1 MCVCIFV
8 CVCLYMCVFVF
19 FMVHVC
25 DILVSELV
33 HPSTLLLP
41 PSCYLAQP
49 PCYSIPSHL
58 LATSLSW
65 LLATSLSWLLATSL
79 LLLLYPLP
87 HCYSVLR
94 HLGYL
99 VMYSTLPLTYYSI
112 LRPLAHLL
120 STLHYLATVL
130 SLQYSSNHSLQT
142 HSS

>member
-1 MCVCIFV
+1 MCVCT
-8 CVCLYMCVFVF
+8 CVCVFVF

-33 HPSTLLLP
+33 HHSILLLQ

-65 LLATSLSWLLATSL
+65 LLATSL
-79 LLLLYPLP
+79 LLLLYRLP

-94 HLGYL
+94 HFGYL